1 MGLFL
6 VGIDGSPGGE
16 RALAAAAEL
25 ARDSQAKLLIAYVIA
40 WSPYTFSTPEEN
52 AERHRRREEEL
63 SVARSKLLDPLVK
76 QWTENGLEVEALA
89 SHGHPARTLANL
101 AEQHDAKIIVIG
113 RSGDTPLK
121 TRFFGGTAAALTQ
134 SATCPVLVVP

>member
-1 MGLFL
+1 MNPFL

-16 RALAAAAEL
+16 RALQAAVEL
-25 ARDSQAKLLIAYVIA
+25 AQASHAKLVIAYVIA

-76 QWTENGLEVEALA
+76 RLSENGLEVEALA
-89 SHGHPARTLANL
+89 SHGHPARTLVSL
-101 AEQHDAKIIVIG
+101 AEQHKAKIIVIG

>member
-25 ARDSQAKLLIAYVIA
+25 ARDSKAKLLIAYVIA

-76 QWTENGLEVEALA
+76 RWTEKGLEVEALA
-89 SHGHPARTLANL
+89 SHGHPARTLASL